1 MFEKSMLE
9 KKNLML
15 NCEVC
20 DARKIK
26 EEDYSSY
33 EQIIVN
39 AEVLL
44 VSEESKS
51 VLNRLPLTMNQ
62 ENMIVL
68 PKDLEVAVKVVN
80 AGYKITASA
89 GVQVHTVM
97 IVNGPLEIA
106 PGTEAVLQNYEF
118 ISVNGPVTCPQ
129 SCEGLVSKME
139 VNGPMTVYPDDCVM
153 LDKVFVLDKYFPLR
167 AKEVGKYYA
176 EKAVMIRDETVDA
189 AKLVQKKVQFVTK
202 CVVLPESMLEDAL
215 PLFDEQT
222 ELVVVP
228 EGMRLVYGDC
238 VLNEELV
245 RKEGSRLFVYGNLKA
260 DEDADANALCAMLEK
275 LIVKGTLKLKKE
287 QKEVFRKLGAE
298 YDKLEIIKNS
308 RNMKNML
315 KVKLDKLLFD
325 NSPEGIEISNVAKV
339 VFAEDVTPEMILEK
353 LHISNCAKVECS
365 EAQES
370 AVTAIAKNCAK
381 IGSDPEAEG
390 EGNEGMGGILSA
402 IKELKDTKMI
412 NAESYVM

>member
-1 MFEKSMLE
+1 MFE

-20 DARKIK
+20 DTRKIK
-26 EEDYSSY
+26 EEDYSNY

-68 PKDLEVAVKVVN
+68 PEDLDVAVKVIN
-80 AGYKITASA
+80 AGYKITASV
-89 GVQVHTVM
+89 GVQAHTVM

-106 PGTEAVLQNYEF
+106 QGTEEILRNYEF

-139 VNGPMTVYPDDCVM
+139 VNGPITVYPDDCVM
-153 LDKVFVLDKYFPLR
+153 LDKVFVIDKYFPLR
-167 AKEVGKYYA
+167 AKEGGKYYA
-176 EKAVMIRDETVDA
+176 KKAVIIQDESVDA
-189 AKLVQKKVQFVTK
+189 EKLAQKKVQFVTK
-202 CVVLPESMLEDAL
+202 CVVLPESKLEDAL
-215 PLFDEQT
+215 PMFDEQA

-228 EGMRLVYGDC
+228 EGMRLIYGDC
-238 VLNEELV
+238 VLNEELI
-245 RKEGSRLFVYGNLKA
+245 RKEGNSLFVYGKMTV
-260 DEDADANALCAMLEK
+260 DADADTLCAMLDR
-275 LIVKGTLKLKKE
+275 LIVKGTLKLKKGQE
-287 QKEVFRKLGAE
+287 EAFRKLGAE
-298 YDKLEIIKNS
+298 YDKLVIIKNS
-308 RNMKNML
+308 RHMKNML
-315 KVKLDKLLFD
+315 KVKLDKVLFD
-325 NSPEGIEISNVAKV
+325 NSPEGIEIENVAKV
-339 VFAEDVTPEMILEK
+339 EIAEDVTPEMILEK
-353 LHISNCAKVECS
+353 LYISNCAKVECS

-381 IGSDPEAEG
+381 IGKEAEV
-390 EGNEGMGGILSA
+390 EEPAEMGGIMGA
-402 IKELKDTKMI
+402 LKSMANTKMI